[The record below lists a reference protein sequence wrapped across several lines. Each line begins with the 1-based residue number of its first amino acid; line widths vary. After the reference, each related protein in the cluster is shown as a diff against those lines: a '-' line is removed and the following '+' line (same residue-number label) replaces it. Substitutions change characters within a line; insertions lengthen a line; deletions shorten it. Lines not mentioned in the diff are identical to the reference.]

1 MSLRSVWLIC
11 LHLAAACATST
22 VVPRSPVGL
31 VITHASVLDVR
42 TGEVLHDRTIL
53 IDHDSISAVLA
64 GSDTLRYSAAQV
76 LDALGRLV
84 TPAFID
90 CHFHTGFVFADSLT
104 KTGGGIT
111 HLVMQPDSIER
122 YRRKVA
128 ELYIPYGVTVVRDV
142 GSAESD
148 LPMLIAWM
156 RRAPNAPDFYPVG
169 AQLISPEKG
178 RVSPPF
184 QAVLADS
191 EAAARKVQEY
201 YRLGIRNIK
210 LYWRLRA
217 PEFRVAL
224 HEAQKVG
231 MNVTGHV
238 DQQVMTIDQALDL
251 GLRNF
256 EHLFTFAMSTL
267 TEAELD
273 SLYAG
278 VPANLGV
285 TQETAGDVRG
295 LFFLITME
303 FWNHVGPNNP
313 RMLALIA
320 KFKADD
326 ASLTP
331 TLHVI
336 AERLHLTYF
345 TSPPHGAF
353 DDESA
358 YTPQQRSRALA
369 GYRIMV
375 WYLRRLYEDGIRLNL
390 GTDTYDPG
398 KAVLSEMLLLHDAG
412 IPMAG
417 VFKIATLNSAQDI
430 GQGVLYGAIE
440 VGKRAD
446 LILFERNP
454 LEDSRNLLGP
464 KTVVKDGVVWSGT
477 N

>member
-1 MSLRSVWLIC
+1 MLGLVS
-11 LHLAAACATST
+11 LHLAAAWAATT
-22 VVPRSPVGL
+22 PVPPPRLSL
-31 VITHASVLDVR
+31 AITHASVLDVR
-42 TGEVLHDRTIL
+42 TGDVLPDRTIL
-53 IDHDSISAVLA
+53 IDHDSIYALLR
-64 GSDTLRYSAAQV
+64 GSDTLRYSAARI
-76 LDALGRLV
+76 LDAHGRLI
-84 TPAFID
+84 TPAFVD
-90 CHFHTGFVFADSLT
+90 SHFHTGFVFADSLT

-122 YRRKVA
+122 YRRTVA
-128 ELYIPYGVTVVRDV
+128 DLYMPYGVTVVRDV
-142 GSAESD
+142 GSAEND

-156 RRAPNAPDFYPVG
+156 NRSPNAPDFYPVG
-169 AQLISPEKG
+169 AQLVSPESG

-184 QAVLADS
+184 QAVLGDS
-191 EAAARKVQEY
+191 EAAARKVQQY

-224 HEAQKVG
+224 HEAQKLA

-267 TEAELD
+267 TEAEFD

-285 TQETAGDVRG
+285 TRQTAGDVRG

-303 FWNHVGPNNP
+303 FWNRVGPNNP

-331 TLHVI
+331 TMHVI
-336 AERLHLTYF
+336 AQRLHLTYF

-375 WYLRRLYEDGIRLNL
+375 SYLRRLYKDGIRLNL

-398 KAVLSEMLLLHDAG
+398 KAALSEMLLLHDAG

-417 VFKIATLNSAQDI
+417 VFQIATLNSAQDI
-430 GQGVLYGAIE
+430 GQGTLYGSIE

-446 LILFERNP
+446 LVVFDRNP

-464 KTVVKDGVVWSGT
+464 KTVVKDGVVWT
-477 N
+477 APAP

>member
-1 MSLRSVWLIC
+1 MSFRPLGLGSLY
-11 LHLAAACATST
+11 LAAACTAST
-22 VVPRSPVGL
+22 VVPRSPVRL
-31 VITHASVLDVR
+31 AITHASVLDVR
-42 TGEVLHDRTIL
+42 TGHVLPDRTVL
-53 IDHDSISAVLA
+53 VDHDSISALLSE
-64 GSDTLRYSAAQV
+64 SDTLGYAAARI
-76 LDALGRLV
+76 LDAHGRLL

-104 KTGGGIT
+104 NTGGGIT
-111 HLVMQPDSIER
+111 HLVMQHDSIEK
-122 YRRKVA
+122 YRRTVA
-128 ELYIPYGVTVVRDV
+128 GLYMPYGVTVVRDV
-142 GSAESD
+142 GSAERD

-156 RRAPNAPDFYPVG
+156 KRSPNAPDFYPVG
-169 AQLISPEKG
+169 AQLVSPESG

-224 HEAQKVG
+224 HEAQKLG

-238 DQQVMTIDQALDL
+238 DQQVMTIDQGLDL

-273 SLYAG
+273 SLYAS
-278 VPANLGV
+278 VPAHLGV
-285 TQETAGDVRG
+285 TRETASGVHG

-303 FWNHVGPNNP
+303 FWNYVGPDNP

-353 DDESA
+353 EDESA
-358 YTPQQRSRALA
+358 YTPQQKARALE

-375 WYLRRLYEDGIRLNL
+375 SYVRRLYEDGIRLNL
-390 GTDTYDPG
+390 GTDTHDPG
-398 KAVLSEMLLLHDAG
+398 KAILSEMLLLHEAG
-412 IPMAG
+412 MPMTA
-417 VFKIATLNSAQDI
+417 VFKVATLNGAQDI
-430 GQGVLYGAIE
+430 GQGPLYGSIE

-446 LILFERNP
+446 LILFEHNP
-454 LEDSRNLLGP
+454 LEDPRNLLGT
-464 KTVVKDGVVWSGT
+464 KTIVKDGVVWSST